1 MSRFDDLL
9 LKAKTVANAAG
20 KKTGELVEVSKL
32 KLEAVQINSD
42 IQKAYERLGS
52 VVYEQEKTGAD
63 NNDLIALCVSEID
76 GLLVELSDLNAKI
89 NEAKNTVKCMSC
101 GAENPEGS
109 LYCARCGSALNQV
122 EYTSPVTVQA
132 PVEEAAKEPASPAE
146 ATEEELSGTQE
157 DNQ

>member
-9 LKAKTVANAAG
+9 PKAKTVANAAG

-109 LYCARCGSALNQV
+109 LYCGSALNQV

>member
-76 GLLVELSDLNAKI
+76 GLLRK
-89 NEAKNTVKCMSC
+89 
-101 GAENPEGS
+101 
-109 LYCARCGSALNQV
+109 RQV
-122 EYTSPVTVQA
+122 ICDVSRSPVTVQA

>member
-63 NNDLIALCVSEID
+63 NNDLIAGFFASRVGDCLCLE
-76 GLLVELSDLNAKI
+76 
-89 NEAKNTVKCMSC
+89 
-101 GAENPEGS
+101 
-109 LYCARCGSALNQV
+109 
-122 EYTSPVTVQA
+122 
-132 PVEEAAKEPASPAE
+132 
-146 ATEEELSGTQE
+146 
-157 DNQ
+157 

>member
-9 LKAKTVANAAG
+9 IKAKNVANAAG

-42 IQKAYERLGS
+42 IQKAYERLGN

-76 GLLVELSDLNAKI
+76 GLLAELTDLNAKI
-89 NEAKNTVKCMSC
+89 NEVKNTVKCMNC

-109 LYCARCGSALNQV
+109 LYCARCGSALNKP
-122 EYTSPVTVQA
+122 EYTSPVTVHA
-132 PVEEAAKEPASPAE
+132 PAVQEEPAQEPASPAE
-146 ATEEELSGTQE
+146 EPQEEVSQE